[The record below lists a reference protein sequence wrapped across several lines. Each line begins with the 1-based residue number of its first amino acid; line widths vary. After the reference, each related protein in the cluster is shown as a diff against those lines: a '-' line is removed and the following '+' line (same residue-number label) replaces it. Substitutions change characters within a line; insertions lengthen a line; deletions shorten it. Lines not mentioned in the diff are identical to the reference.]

1 MSDVTTKNQM
11 ELVGGGYKI
20 IENKEREGER
30 EGERGGER
38 EGERER
44 TISKITSILLKTP
57 KLMIQIKFQ
66 I

>member
-1 MSDVTTKNQM
+1 MRKKD
-11 ELVGGGYKI
+11 
-20 IENKEREGER
+20 ERERKRKRER
-30 EGERGGER
+30 ERENDRERGGER